1 MENLRNR
8 ESELKSLVET
18 ILAEAKQQGADQA
31 EVSVSSDA
39 GLAVSVRKGELENLE
54 FNQDQGFGITVYLG
68 KRKGS
73 SSTTD
78 SSQQAIQETVAAAKR
93 IATYTQE
100 DECSGLA
107 DASLA
112 PTQLDDLDLYHPW
125 DVEPEEL
132 VTRAQACEAAGL
144 AVDKRLTNSDGAQV
158 NTQQAM
164 RIYGNSHGF
173 IGAYSSTRHG
183 MSCVLIGEDDSGMQ
197 RDYWYTTSRDH
208 NGLEATDDVGQQAG
222 ERTIARLSPRK
233 APTGQFPV
241 IYSAQVASGLF
252 GHLIGAIS
260 GGSQYRKASFL
271 LDAIGEKVL
280 PDWLSLVERPHLKR
294 ALGSANFDSD
304 GVATKEK
311 AFVQDGV
318 VASYILSVYSSRK
331 LGLEPTGNAG
341 GVYNLDIEAPATP
354 YMEMIGSIDRG
365 LLVTELM
372 GQGINGVTGDYS
384 RGAAGFWIENGTVQY
399 PVAEVTVAGN
409 LKDMYRTIEAVGDD
423 VDFRGN
429 IRAPSVQIESMMI
442 AGE

>member
-8 ESELKSLVET
+8 ESELKSLVEA
-18 ILAEAKQQGADQA
+18 ILAEAEQQGADQA

-54 FNQDQGFGITVYLG
+54 FNQDQGFGITVYMG

-78 SSQQAIQETVAAAKR
+78 SSQLAIQETVAAAKR
-93 IATYTQE
+93 IAMYTQE

-112 PTQLDDLDLYHPW
+112 PTELEDLDLYHPW
-125 DVEPEEL
+125 QVEPDEL
-132 VTRAQACEAAGL
+132 IARAQACEASGL

-173 IGAYSSTRHG
+173 VGAYSSTRYG
-183 MSCVLIGEDDSGMQ
+183 MSCVLIGEDQSGMQ

-208 NGLEATDDVGQQAG
+208 GGLEAAENVGQLAG
-222 ERTIARLSPRK
+222 QRTVARLSPRK

-241 IYSAQVASGLF
+241 IYAAPLASGLF

-271 LDAIGEKVL
+271 LDAIGEEVL
-280 PDWLSLVERPHLKR
+280 PNWLSLIERPHLKK

-304 GVATKEK
+304 GVATREQ

-331 LGLEPTGNAG
+331 LGLDPTGNAG
-341 GVYNLDIEAPATP
+341 GVFNLDIEAPATS
-354 YMEMIGSIDRG
+354 YDVMVGSIDRG

-384 RGAAGFWIENGTVQY
+384 RGAAGFWIENGSVQY

-409 LKDMYRTIEAVGDD
+409 LKDMYKSIVAVGDD
-423 VDFRGN
+423 IDFRGN